1 MIYIGADHGGFK
13 LKELIKSWLI
23 EMEIDYQDVGAFEF
37 VEDDDFVD
45 FAKNVVDNIKNSE
58 DRGIL
63 ICRSGVGVDIVAN
76 RFKHI
81 RCGLGINVDQV
92 EAGRRDDDINVLAL
106 AADFYDE
113 REFKNI
119 LTAFLK
125 TEFSNEERYVRRLNK
140 IKEQIASI
148 DSKGDT
154 RALDS
159 NIALQEFMFGEKGN
173 TVAKAESKSATYST
187 APTKYNVDPYREVEA

>member
-13 LKELIKSWLI
+13 LKGIIKSWLV

-45 FAKNVVDNIKNSE
+45 FAKNVVDSIKNSE

-63 ICRSGVGVDIVAN
+63 ICRSGIGVDIVAN
-76 RFKHI
+76 RFRHI
-81 RCGLGINVDQV
+81 RCGLSISADQI

-106 AADFYDE
+106 AADFCDE

-119 LTAFLK
+119 LTVFLG
-125 TEFSNEERYVRRLNK
+125 TEFSNEERYVKRLNK
-140 IKEQIASI
+140 IKEIQ
-148 DSKGDT
+148 
-154 RALDS
+154 
-159 NIALQEFMFGEKGN
+159 
-173 TVAKAESKSATYST
+173 
-187 APTKYNVDPYREVEA
+187 

>member
-13 LKELIKSWLI
+13 LKELIKSWLT

-45 FAKNVVDNIKNSE
+45 LAKNVVDNIKNSE

-106 AADFYDE
+106 AADFYNE

-140 IKEQIASI
+140 IK
-148 DSKGDT
+148 D
-154 RALDS
+154 
-159 NIALQEFMFGEKGN
+159 LQ
-173 TVAKAESKSATYST
+173 
-187 APTKYNVDPYREVEA
+187 